1 MVYPPS
7 SQRLPFARRF
17 LAVMQAARVLP
28 AGPDWPVANHG
39 ALQMTRIVIQLLK
52 WLEKKRISPT
62 INTEL

>member
-1 MVYPPS
+1 
-7 SQRLPFARRF
+7 
-17 LAVMQAARVLP
+17 MQAARVLP